1 MSPRE
6 WKITH
11 QQTIHQFNVRR
22 VQMND
27 SYIYL
32 QGGNNKGIQ
41 VRSASSLEL
50 INTIAES
57 EAFIKSFQPYDRW
70 IIIAGRE
77 QIR

>member
-1 MSPRE
+1 M
-6 WKITH
+6 
-11 QQTIHQFNVRR
+11 
-22 VQMND
+22 D
-27 SYIYL
+27 DAYIYL

-41 VRSASSLEL
+41 IRSASSLEL

-57 EAFIKSFQPYDRW
+57 ATFIKNFQPYDRW